1 MPNRSLLNLIVRLRL
16 ASIGR
21 GHERNW
27 EEKHGESMLEV
38 AGQTRTLAEKAF
50 NCEAELEKYI
60 HNNQELLG
68 GDVYIIS
75 RQIRG
80 AKQGIPDMLGVDQ
93 DSRVCIMELKNGEA
107 GEDILPQSARLRD
120 LGRNE
125 RRLYQGDL
133 ARERE
138 KA

>member
-1 MPNRSLLNLIVRLRL
+1 MVNLCWNSRD
-16 ASIGR
+16 
-21 GHERNW
+21 
-27 EEKHGESMLEV
+27 
-38 AGQTRTLAEKAF
+38 QTRTLAEKPF
-50 NCEAELEKYI
+50 NCEAELEKYV

-68 GDVYIIS
+68 GDVHIIN
-75 RQIRG
+75 RQIRSR

-93 DSRVCIMELKNGEA
+93 DSRVCILELKNGEA